1 MVTVVLLLVVVL
13 VADGAKAAA
22 EASPAAKIRD
32 VERIVLF
39 LDEKGRDINSKSETS
54 SWVVCVEGK
63 LWRFR
68 DFGIFNVYKTSHI
81 TGTTHAASSDSS
93 SCRLTDSVLIDA
105 MDKPDDS
112 MFSLTS

>member
-39 LDEKGRDINSKSETS
+39 I
-54 SWVVCVEGK
+54 V
-63 LWRFR
+63 
-68 DFGIFNVYKTSHI
+68 DFVRVFVTRW
-81 TGTTHAASSDSS
+81 A
-93 SCRLTDSVLIDA
+93 
-105 MDKPDDS
+105 
-112 MFSLTS
+112 